1 MKSYSAMMLGLVAC
15 TLSLKRTCTAGS
27 PKEMSC
33 DAELRKDQPVPGAH
47 VVPVAVSRQETAP
60 ISNSGSCVSTPVG
73 PTMTSTPVAAAV
85 ADLSNGLVA
94 SPVYSQAEA
103 TNDINGVLDWMLIL
117 SLLVK

>member
-33 DAELRKDQPVPGAH
+33 DFELRRDQPVPGAH
-47 VVPVAVSRQETAP
+47 VVPVVVSRQETAP

-73 PTMTSTPVAAAV
+73 PTTTSTPVAAAV
-85 ADLSNGLVA
+85 ADLSNRREDSPYA
-94 SPVYSQAEA
+94 SHAGA
-103 TNDINGVLDWMLIL
+103 IT
-117 SLLVK
+117 